1 MFCLDAVCNYAN
13 ERGISVKHSVLRA
26 ASLLLFSSFSVIVLC
41 SCGSS
46 GMNTTELGSTDLTY
60 TDTHVSGTLC
70 DGVTVDAD
78 IPDLSSVSSYDIVS
92 AHMQQLDDAS
102 IKSIKQYVFRG
113 YTADEIKKEVISEEQ
128 HTNYFT
134 DSTVTA
140 NHVDIT
146 LSLFAQPGQQGIIFT
161 RFKDYP
167 HEKPQFDVMIPV
179 TQLDALGSSTEQVD
193 LTFMSRKDAV
203 QTVTNQLHD
212 WNIYPVGSPTVFC
225 CTGDTMYQLLSKWN
239 ASGLDYVPVSLEK
252 KDELEHYYMV
262 FETGY
267 HNIPYSHF
275 EYGSELDGT
284 SLYSSKL
291 YVCLSEKGIFDLDY
305 RGANYTIDR
314 TEEQH
319 DSCIPLD
326 QAMSQVKAHYEQLVG
341 TSAVTIKNVFF
352 QYVPTNARA
361 ETSSCT
367 LVPAWI
373 IQPQTTTTLDGEEV
387 DLYLDTITV
396 NAITGEVIH

>member
-1 MFCLDAVCNYAN
+1 M
-13 ERGISVKHSVLRA
+13 KHSILRA
-26 ASLLLFSSFSVIVLC
+26 ASLLLFSSFSVAILC

-46 GMNTTELGSTDLTY
+46 DTNTTELGSTDLTY

-78 IPDLSSVSSYDIVS
+78 IPDLSNVVSYDIVS

-134 DSTVTA
+134 DSTVAA
-140 NHVDIT
+140 NYVDIT

-179 TQLDALGSSTEQVD
+179 TQLDALGSSTEQID

-239 ASGLDYVPVSLEK
+239 ASGLDHVPVSLEK

-284 SLYSSKL
+284 FLYSSKL
-291 YVCLSEKGIFDLDY
+291 YVSLSEKGIFDLDY
-305 RGANYTIDR
+305 LGANYAIDR

-326 QAMSQVKAHYEQLVG
+326 QAMSQVKAQYEQLVG
-341 TSAVTIKNVFF
+341 TSAVTIKNIFF
-352 QYVPTNARA
+352 QYVPMNARA
-361 ETSSCT
+361 ETGSCT

-373 IQPQTTTTLDGEEV
+373 IQPQTTTTSDGKEI

-396 NAITGEVIH
+396 NAITGEVMH

>member
-1 MFCLDAVCNYAN
+1 M
-13 ERGISVKHSVLRA
+13 KHSVLRA

-193 LTFMSRKDAV
+193 LTFMS
-203 QTVTNQLHD
+203 
-212 WNIYPVGSPTVFC
+212 
-225 CTGDTMYQLLSKWN
+225 
-239 ASGLDYVPVSLEK
+239 
-252 KDELEHYYMV
+252 
-262 FETGY
+262 
-267 HNIPYSHF
+267 
-275 EYGSELDGT
+275 
-284 SLYSSKL
+284 
-291 YVCLSEKGIFDLDY
+291 
-305 RGANYTIDR
+305 
-314 TEEQH
+314 
-319 DSCIPLD
+319 
-326 QAMSQVKAHYEQLVG
+326 
-341 TSAVTIKNVFF
+341 
-352 QYVPTNARA
+352 
-361 ETSSCT
+361 
-367 LVPAWI
+367 
-373 IQPQTTTTLDGEEV
+373 
-387 DLYLDTITV
+387 
-396 NAITGEVIH
+396 

>member
-1 MFCLDAVCNYAN
+1 M
-13 ERGISVKHSVLRA
+13 KHSILRA
-26 ASLLLFSSFSVIVLC
+26 ASLLLFGSFSVAVLC

-46 GMNTTELGSTDLTY
+46 DTNTTELGSTDLTY

-70 DGVTVDAD
+70 EGVTVDAA

-113 YTADEIKKEVISEEQ
+113 CTADEIKKEVISEEQ

-134 DSTVTA
+134 DSTVAA
-140 NHVDIT
+140 NHVDII

-179 TQLDALGSSTEQVD
+179 TQLDAFDSSTEQVD
-193 LTFMSRKDAV
+193 LTFMSRKDAA

-212 WNIYPVGSPTVFC
+212 WNIYPIGSPTVFC

-252 KDELEHYYMV
+252 KDELEYYYMV

-284 SLYSSKL
+284 FLYSSKL
-291 YVCLSEKGIFDLDY
+291 YVSLSEKGIFDLDY
-305 RGANYTIDR
+305 QGANYAIDR

-326 QAMSQVKAHYEQLVG
+326 QAMSQVKAQYEQLVG
-341 TSAVTIKNVFF
+341 TSAVTIKNIFF
-352 QYVPTNARA
+352 QYVPMNARA
-361 ETSSCT
+361 ETGSCT

-373 IQPQTTTTLDGEEV
+373 IQPQTTTTSDGEEV
-387 DLYLDTITV
+387 ELYLDTITV
-396 NAITGEVIH
+396 NAITGEVMH